1 MDEVLKLFSNFQNRS
16 VLLEL
21 LYRKKCRGFTNCNT
35 IEYWSSVIIRY
46 PTTEPTVMTSD
57 NMHNMKYVSKNKL
70 LLPQVVVT
78 RTSMYNYYTYSK
90 IQITIKYILSL
101 HVH

>member
-1 MDEVLKLFSNFQNRS
+1 
-16 VLLEL
+16 
-21 LYRKKCRGFTNCNT
+21 
-35 IEYWSSVIIRY
+35 
-46 PTTEPTVMTSD
+46 MTSD